1 MIELATRPE
10 RLASHLHHQKFHDPY
25 QSSGGD
31 PPRVGLLRHSC
42 QDLKNG
48 LEGCVNAKTATRH
61 VQVHLHV
68 VFQKAQS
75 LGVYGR
81 SGLSSVPEE
90 AGVVNMFTTS
100 NSNRTLLLHVFQ
112 TCSS

>member
-1 MIELATRPE
+1 MLVTRPE
-10 RLASHLHHQKFHDPY
+10 RLAGHLHHQKFHDPY

-31 PPRVGLLRHSC
+31 PPRVGLLGHGC

-48 LEGCVNAKTATRH
+48 LEGCVNVTRH

-68 VFQKAQS
+68 VSQKAQS

-90 AGVVNMFTTS
+90 AGVVSMFTT
-100 NSNRTLLLHVFQ
+100 V
-112 TCSS
+112 